1 MPSEKERQIMQ
12 VKDVM
17 TQHITVIDGMLTVAE
32 VLPVF
37 KTYNAF
43 MLLVDKRY
51 PEDEYG
57 LLTLSEVARKVIAKN
72 KSPERV
78 NVYEIM
84 LKPIVSVLPDMQ
96 VHYCV
101 KLFNRLNIRRAPVIE
116 NHELKGVVSYKD
128 IVLKGLLKDIQV
140 PLETEQVE
148 EQVKTEESKDEA

>member
-1 MPSEKERQIMQ
+1 MPTEKEKNMLQ

-17 TQHITVIDGMLTVAE
+17 TQHISVIDGMMTVAE
-32 VLPVF
+32 VLPIF
-37 KTYNAF
+37 KKHNAF

-57 LLTLSEVARKVIAKN
+57 LLTLSEVARKVLAKN

-116 NHELKGVVSYKD
+116 AGKLLGVVSYKD
-128 IVLKGLLKDIQV
+128 IVLHGLLGNIAPVDATDEK
-140 PLETEQVE
+140 
-148 EQVKTEESKDEA
+148 SKDKTNTSTDED